1 MLEKSQPAKE
11 LVVMSTLVAGWSR
24 LAAAMQHTGPPAG
37 RLPAVGRPVPR
48 SRQQIARSREQDAS
62 NAEPMGAFPG
72 EDAPGTGA
80 AEGMAAAFVG
90 RGPKC
95 IGNQEL
101 PVRCLPSVAL
111 KSKLLHCN
119 RRGAPL
125 SISVAEGGPAGEAK
139 TCRVL

>member
-1 MLEKSQPAKE
+1 MRIPQDCIFETNSWSAIGVVAGAVRAREEQPAKE

-101 PVRCLPSVAL
+101 PVRCLPI
-111 KSKLLHCN
+111 
-119 RRGAPL
+119 RG
-125 SISVAEGGPAGEAK
+125 VEE
-139 TCRVL
+139 